1 MQDKAKN
8 NTISNVSN
16 ISVWLSNKL
25 SGNDLWINGG
35 SICSQLNKEALRNIK
50 EIFTDL
56 QTQVK
61 LKLLLSFFHIPRR
74 LIDEWKTELDEIL
87 EVAAQDQELWVSM
100 LSESMKTYP
109 ATGSLNTE
117 ISDYDHNESRPIF
130 TDMVSELK
138 RLVNK
143 TNDLRMLP
151 LECQYLNKPALIA
164 LVGNQPAPLRHFVLK
179 RKPKSTILRTEL
191 MQKSADAQSSLKK
204 TSAPTVPLRSRGLP
218 RKMTDTTPL
227 KGIPSRVPSSGFKT
241 PASVQSKNAS
251 RTTPAGRK
259 DGGVKFLEIED
270 QPLGYAAAKK
280 RKRQQELEEQAKRAA
295 ENEQNAK
302 AGEVNVNQTSVQTS
316 TTTVTPDYA
325 AGLAHYSQPAT
336 PMPSVNDS
344 AMVSTSLFTSTTQSI
359 TTSTASSPTAVVTNR
374 ELKKENSILSPK
386 RMKFEDDIEEVKA
399 TSPIKQ
405 QELPVKSIVMAA
417 REGTTKGETKIV
429 RVTKT
434 LPTLISN
441 TNAPKS
447 IVLTPTTSTIASPYV
462 TIKAVSAPNASNQP
476 NPLSHLNIPSN
487 TIVRTVQYVTTQA
500 QQQNAISSNTI
511 TTKSPTA
518 VTAIQKPTL
527 IAKTNAAGKPT
538 ILSNIV
544 LTPNNIRSA
553 VPQQQQQQTSTAPG
567 TTSYV
572 ISSPSNKIVQRVV
585 VSSGQ
590 NISIPTLSTRTAQ
603 PTIIQPIQQQG
614 TPTKIVQIKTTP
626 TILGVN
632 QNSSMQNIPPLV
644 STQPPTLLNIQNIQN
659 ATRKTVSLPGQQQ
672 QVTTT
677 QQGQKVNQI
686 IVPGGGV
693 VKGKTIIVSNQNQNL
708 NLGQR
713 NVILQ
718 SVGAGGGSIYQQ
730 IPISSVPSSNVPQL
744 VLANSN
750 AQTGQ
755 QQQTQQTVPRLITNI
770 TPIGTQQQSANHVQ
784 IRPVLTGLQQGGQ
797 LTLIQRPG
805 QQAQLVQAA
814 QIMQPQTIQKTI
826 ITRPQIVQVQ
836 QTQQQAAQQNQGAS
850 QGSTG
855 TTIKIAS
862 TAANTTTGQRRG
874 LSLSSKHVAVA
885 SEMFK
890 KANRVTRLDKALIL
904 GFMAGYRDNPR
915 PNADNVITIKL
926 NESKEQVKQPDNTV
940 VPMLVDTLI
949 RLDYNTG
956 EWKTFRTFRKITQQ
970 QQAEAATAAPQQ
982 QSQSSVVI

>member
-1 MQDKAKN
+1 MQDKALKN
-8 NTISNVSN
+8 SMSSN

-74 LIDEWKTELDEIL
+74 FIDEWKAELDEIL

-117 ISDYDHNESRPIF
+117 ISDYEKIF

-151 LECQYLNKPALIA
+151 LECQYLNKPALTA
-164 LVGNQPAPLRHFVLK
+164 LVGNQPTQMRHFVLK

-227 KGIPSRVPSSGFKT
+227 KGIPSRVPSGGFKT
-241 PASVQSKNAS
+241 PISAQSKNATGIN

-280 RKRQQELEEQAKRAA
+280 RKRQQELEEQQKRAA
-295 ENEQNAK
+295 ETEQTVK
-302 AGEVNVNQTSVQTS
+302 TGEGITNQVSVQTPI
-316 TTTVTPDYA
+316 TTPDYA
-325 AGLAHYSQPAT
+325 AGLAPVVAYTQPAT
-336 PMPSVNDS
+336 PLPLSTDS
-344 AMVSTSLFTSTTQSI
+344 PLVSTPLFTNTTQSI
-359 TTSTASSPTAVVTNR
+359 TSTSSTLIDTSPTLVTTSR
-374 ELKKENSILSPK
+374 ELKKENSMISPK

-399 TSPIKQ
+399 ISPIK
-405 QELPVKSIVMAA
+405 QELPVKSVVM
-417 REGTTKGETKIV
+417 TSTKDSTIKGETKIV
-429 RVTKT
+429 KVTRT

-441 TNAPKS
+441 TNIQPQQHQQKS
-447 IVLTPTTSTIASPYV
+447 IVLTPTTTSVNSSYV
-462 TIKAVSAPNASNQP
+462 TIKAVSAPNSQP
-476 NPLSHLNIPSN
+476 SPLSHLNIPSN

-500 QQQNAISSNTI
+500 QQNAHNNAI
-511 TTKSPTA
+511 TTKSPMT
-518 VTAIQKPTL
+518 IQKPTL
-527 IAKTNAAGKPT
+527 IAKTNASGKPT

-544 LTPNNIRSA
+544 LTPNTIRTA
-553 VPQQQQQQTSTAPG
+553 VPNQQQPTSSTG
-567 TTSYV
+567 TYV
-572 ISSPSNKIVQRVV
+572 ISPNNKIVQRVMV
-585 VSSGQ
+585 TSGQ
-590 NISIPTLSTRTAQ
+590 NLNIPTLTTRTAQ
-603 PTIIQPIQQQG
+603 PTIIQPMQQG

-626 TILGVN
+626 TILGMAQN
-632 QNSSMQNIPPLV
+632 QNSTVQNIPPLI
-644 STQPPTLLNIQNIQN
+644 STQQPTLLNIQNIQN
-659 ATRKTVSLPGQQQ
+659 PARKTVTLTAPQQNQ
-672 QVTTT
+672 QGT
-677 QQGQKVNQI
+677 QGQKLNQI
-686 IVPGGGV
+686 IMPGGV

-708 NLGQR
+708 NLGSR

-718 SVGAGGGSIYQQ
+718 NVGGAGGQTIYQQ
-730 IPISSVPSSNVPQL
+730 IPISSALVPQNNMQQNVPQL
-744 VLANSN
+744 VLSTN
-750 AQTGQ
+750 AQQ
-755 QQQTQQTVPRLITNI
+755 NQQTHQQTMPRLITNI
-770 TPIGTQQQSANHVQ
+770 ATLQPQQQTTNHVQ
-784 IRPVLTGLQQGGQ
+784 IRPVLTAMPQGGQ

-805 QQAQLVQAA
+805 QQAQLVQAS
-814 QIMQPQTIQKTI
+814 QIVQPQNIQKTI
-826 ITRPQIVQVQ
+826 ITRPQVVQVQ
-836 QTQQQAAQQNQGAS
+836 QQTATQTQQVTSQAT
-850 QGSTG
+850 TG
-855 TTIKIAS
+855 TTIKVS
-862 TAANTTTGQRRG
+862 AAGANATGQRRG

-915 PNADNVITIKL
+915 PNAENVITIKL

-940 VPMLVDTLI
+940 VPMLVDTFI
-949 RLDYNTG
+949 RLDYNSG
-956 EWKTFRTFRKITQQ
+956 DWKTFRTFRKITQQ
-970 QQAEAATAAPQQ
+970 QAEAASATQQQ